1 MGKIAEALRANL
13 RELAQ
18 ADARIL
24 RELDGALPLMAQT
37 EARVAGELAEGLARL
52 GVKELKALCKERG
65 VKGYTSLT
73 KAALIQRLRGG
84 EAPLAAKAPAKAVA
98 IPSGLAAIE
107 ARLDRMEALLQR
119 IAEHLGIT
127 P

>member
-24 RELDGALPLMAQT
+24 RELDGALPLMAHT
-37 EARVAGELAEGLARL
+37 EPRVAGELAEGLARL

-84 EAPLAAKAPAKAVA
+84 EAPLAAKAPAKAEA